1 MSAEQIVTI
10 ILWSLGGLVVLYIGV
25 LVVSGLRGTRASS
38 ASPAASIL
46 DETALLKDLTEQE
59 RLLFQTEYQPAKK
72 SATAGVLLA
81 FFLGGLGAHRFYMGQ
96 VGLGFVYLLLASI
109 TLVTLIPITSV
120 IALVECFLMP
130 GRVRA
135 YNKAQADA
143 ITTKLKA
150 LRSDTT
156 VAT

>member
-25 LVVSGLRGTRASS
+25 LVISSLRGTRASS
-38 ASPAASIL
+38 AASAARIL

-59 RLLFQTEYQPAKK
+59 RLLFQTEYTSVKK
-72 SATAGVLLA
+72 DSTTGVVLA
-81 FFLGGLGAHRFYMGQ
+81 LFLGGAGAHRFYMGQ
-96 VGLGFVYLLLASI
+96 IGLGVFYFILACASYI
-109 TLVTLIPITSV
+109 TIVPISV
-120 IALVECFLMP
+120 VFALVDCFLMP